1 MRRPVIARKATT
13 QMTRNKAG
21 IIGQQVYLS
30 CARCNAKR
38 ARLPLLAGASAN
50 ARQSGFAT
58 DGGVAMNNSAL
69 GRLIYRRNECVDIVR
84 WRISFDRALTQSP
97 NTTQDAAI
105 AKSSALSLART
116 FGSGFGIGH
125 AIKKLRA
132 GASWMRSYLSTCQ
145 PRVRDQARPFRNHA
159 VASDFF
165 AGATDVFGASGVTVA
180 FSAPGFDE
188 STVKTAWVGAG
199 AEATAALAERFAF
212 GKWSG
217 LICTIAPM
225 DNCA

>member
-38 ARLPLLAGASAN
+38 ARLLLLAGASAN

-84 WRISFDRALTQSP
+84 WRVSFDGALAQSP

-116 FGSGFGIGH
+116 FGSGFGVGH

-132 GASWMRSYLSTCQ
+132 GASWIRSYLSTAQSGSGARVPQ
-145 PRVRDQARPFRNHA
+145 PGGRVRFLCRRDRGLRSKRRDAR
-159 VASDFF
+159 FF
-165 AGATDVFGASGVTVA
+165 CSWF
-180 FSAPGFDE
+180 
-188 STVKTAWVGAG
+188 
-199 AEATAALAERFAF
+199 
-212 GKWSG
+212 
-217 LICTIAPM
+217 
-225 DNCA
+225 

>member
-38 ARLPLLAGASAN
+38 ARLLLLAGASAS

-58 DGGVAMNNSAL
+58 DGGIAMNNSAL
-69 GRLIYRRNECVDIVR
+69 GRFIYRRNECVDIVR
-84 WRISFDRALTQSP
+84 WPVRFGRALSQST

-105 AKSSALSLART
+105 AKSSALSLARAL
-116 FGSGFGIGH
+116 GSGFGVGH
-125 AIKKLRA
+125 AIKNSGREGHGCA
-132 GASWMRSYLSTCQ
+132 PVCQ
-145 PRVRDQARPFRNHA
+145 PRNRDQARAFRNQA

-165 AGATDVFGASGVTVA
+165 AGATDVF
-180 FSAPGFDE
+180 
-188 STVKTAWVGAG
+188 
-199 AEATAALAERFAF
+199 
-212 GKWSG
+212 
-217 LICTIAPM
+217 
-225 DNCA
+225 